1 MPRYI
6 PTRPCL
12 SVFAARTPV
21 ACAVAAL
28 ALAGVLTACQPTSDL
43 GSGSGGSST
52 GGSSTGGSSSG
63 SGTAGKGTGGGGRLL
78 KLHDPKQ
85 VTYSITLKTCHFGD
99 GGQLPDP
106 TCTPGGI
113 DPAVTQANIRSTI
126 CKSGGYTKKVRPSES
141 ETERAKFDVAY
152 PAYGVSHSKKSELDH
167 LVSLELGGDNDI
179 ENLWPEVGKLP
190 NPKDTVE
197 NDLHRAVCDG
207 QVKLADAQDAIA
219 ADWETAESKL
229 GLSG

>member
-6 PTRPCL
+6 PSRLHL
-12 SVFAARTPV
+12 SAI
-21 ACAVAAL
+21 AAL
-28 ALAGVLTACQPTSDL
+28 ALAAALAGCQPTSDL
-43 GSGSGGSST
+43 GSGS
-52 GGSSTGGSSSG
+52 SG
-63 SGTAGKGTGGGGRLL
+63 SGGTGSGGGTAGKGAGVSGHLL

-85 VTYSITLKTCHFGD
+85 VTYTITLKTCHFGD

-106 TCTPGGI
+106 KCTPGGI
-113 DPAVTQANIRSTI
+113 DPAVTQANIKSTI
-126 CKSGGYTKKVRPSES
+126 CKTGGYTKKVRPSES

-152 PAYGVSHSKKSELDH
+152 PAYGVSHSKSSELDH

-207 QVKLADAQDAIA
+207 KVSLSAAQQAIA
-219 ADWETAESKL
+219 TDWETAESKL
-229 GLSG
+229 GLGG